1 MDAYGAVAYLETDRQ
16 ANVHFYEKFGFVV
29 VAEANVLGV
38 PNWFLSRPGGHPRK
52 GLYAE
57 TPLSQ

>member
-38 PNWFLSRPGGHPRK
+38 PNWFMSRPGGHPRK
-52 GLYAE
+52 AL
-57 TPLSQ
+57 